1 MTEKRFLTLQ
11 DITAYQ
17 KAFKLSNLIWSVT
30 AEWNYFEKDT
40 VGKQFVRATDSIA
53 ANIAEGFGRFHKK
66 DKIHFY
72 RYSYGSTLE
81 AIDWCNKAHMR
92 NLMSDI
98 HYQSIMATL
107 QDLPKDIH
115 HLIAYT
121 NKKLTI

>member
-11 DITAYQ
+11 DITAYK
-17 KAFKLSNLIWSVT
+17 KAFELSNLLWSIT
-30 AEWNYFEKDT
+30 SQWNYYEKDT

-81 AIDWCNKAHMR
+81 AIDWCNKAHAR
-92 NLMSDI
+92 TLLTDK
-98 HYQSIMATL
+98 HYQSIMIIL
-107 QDLPKDIH
+107 KELPKDIH

-121 NKKLTI
+121 NTHLTI